1 MSCDSTRNA
10 RPQRSAGGS
19 PRPGAAD
26 AGSAGSRRS
35 RAPRGRLLKGVA
47 IAGLLLTFPATQSA
61 HDIPGDVTVQAFV
74 KPEGQ
79 RLRLLVR
86 VPLEAL
92 SDMAFPTIGPGY
104 LDFERA
110 RERDE
115 FTDAAMVWMGQEVR
129 IFENDAPLPEPAITA
144 IKISLPSSRSFETW
158 EAALADVQGPLL
170 PADTQIVWQQAMLD
184 VLFDYEIQSD
194 QSEFSIRPSFERMG
208 LRVVTVLRFLPPG
221 GAERAFELRGDPGV
235 VRLDPRWHQAAFR
248 FVVMGF
254 EHILDGTDHL
264 LFLACLVIPFR
275 RFRALAVI
283 VTAFTV
289 AHSVTLIA
297 SAYDLAPDALWF
309 PPMVETLIATSIVY
323 MALENILGAN
333 VQRRWAITFIF
344 GLVHG
349 FGFSFALRETL
360 QFAGSH
366 LLTSLLSFNIGVE
379 LGQLLV
385 LTVLVPGL
393 HLLFRYVVAEKVGT
407 ILLSTLVAHTSWH
420 WMTERWEVLSQ
431 FPITWA
437 AFSRAMFTGAM
448 GWLVVLLLM
457 AGALWAGAKAIQS
470 PPPREAAAD

>member
-1 MSCDSTRNA
+1 MTTR
-10 RPQRSAGGS
+10 QFIK
-19 PRPGAAD
+19 PGTILA
-26 AGSAGSRRS
+26 
-35 RAPRGRLLKGVA
+35 VIA
-47 IAGLLLTFPATQSA
+47 IVAGLLLTFPVTPTA

-92 SDMAFPTIGPGY
+92 SDMSFPTYGPGY
-104 LDFERA
+104 LNFDRA

-115 FTDAAMVWMGQEVR
+115 FRDAAMVWMGQEVQ
-129 IFENDAPLPEPAITA
+129 IFENGTRLSEPDIAA
-144 IKISLPSSRSFETW
+144 IKISLPSNRAFETY
-158 EAALADVQGPLL
+158 ENALTHVQGPLL
-170 PADTQIVWQQAMLD
+170 PATTRIVWQQAMLD
-184 VLFDYEIQSD
+184 VLFDYPITSD
-194 QSEFSIRPSFERMG
+194 QSEFSIRPSLERMG
-208 LRVVTVLRFLPPG
+208 LRVVTVLRFLTPDG
-221 GAERAFELRGDPGV
+221 LERPFELRGDPGLV
-235 VRLDPRWHQAAFR
+235 VLDPRWHQAAFR

-275 RFRALAVI
+275 RLRALAII

-289 AHSVTLIA
+289 AHSVTLLA

-309 PPMVETLIATSIVY
+309 PPMVETLIAASIVY
-323 MALENILGAN
+323 MALENIVGAN

-366 LLTSLLSFNIGVE
+366 LLTSLFAFNIGVE

-385 LTVLVPGL
+385 LILLVPTL
-393 HLLFRYVVAEKVGT
+393 EVVFRFVVAERMGI
-407 ILLSTLVAHTSWH
+407 ILMSTLVAHTSWH
-420 WMTERWEVLSQ
+420 WMAERWVLLGQ

-437 AFSRAMFTGAM
+437 AFTQAMFTGGM
-448 GWLVVLLLM
+448 GWMLLLM
-457 AGALWAGAKAIQS
+457 LLAAAAWMGIKAIQ
-470 PPPREAAAD
+470 PPAPEAG

>member
-1 MSCDSTRNA
+1 MTFHQHFRLA
-10 RPQRSAGGS
+10 S
-19 PRPGAAD
+19 P
-26 AGSAGSRRS
+26 
-35 RAPRGRLLKGVA
+35 LLL
-47 IAGLLLTFPATQSA
+47 ILLVTSLILTFPGTLPA

-92 SDMAFPTIGPGY
+92 SDMVFPTYGPGY
-104 LDFERA
+104 LNFERA

-115 FTDAAMVWMGQEVR
+115 FTDAAMIWMGQEVQ
-129 IFENDAPLPEPAITA
+129 IFEDDTQLLEPSITA
-144 IKISLPSSRSFETW
+144 IKVSLPSNRSFETY
-158 EAALADVQGPLL
+158 EAALAHVQGPLL
-170 PADTQIVWQQAMLD
+170 PATTQIVWQQAMLD
-184 VLFDYEIQSD
+184 VLFDYRIESD
-194 QSEFSIRPSFERMG
+194 QSAFSIRPSLERMG
-208 LRVVTVLRFLPPG
+208 LRVVTVLRFLPPNG
-221 GAERAFELRGDPGV
+221 PERAFDLRGDPGL

-248 FVVMGF
+248 FVAMGF

-297 SAYDLAPDALWF
+297 SAYDLAPEALWF
-309 PPMVETLIATSIVY
+309 PPLVETLIAISIVY
-323 MALENILGAN
+323 MALENIVGAN
-333 VQRRWAITFIF
+333 VQRRWTITFVF
-344 GLVHG
+344 GLIHG

-385 LTVLVPGL
+385 LVLLVPTL
-393 HLLFRYVVAEKVGT
+393 SVLFRFVVAERTGT
-407 ILLSTLVAHTSWH
+407 ILLSALVAHTSWH
-420 WMTERWEVLSQ
+420 WMTERWELLNQ

-437 AFSRAMFTGAM
+437 AFSRAMLTGAM
-448 GWLVVLLLM
+448 GWLIISILL
-457 AGALWAGAKAIQS
+457 GSALWVGLKAVQAPPNARQS
-470 PPPREAAAD
+470 T